1 MINLFV
7 SNTIRFIFLVLLQVL
22 LLNNIGLYYNL
33 ANPYLYVL
41 FIILLPIDIP
51 VFWLFALSFAVGIS
65 VDAFSGT
72 IGLHATA
79 CVFMAFIRI
88 ITLGLLN
95 PRGGSEFYT
104 EPTLRNMGFNRFMT
118 YATVMIL
125 AHHLILISVDIFRI
139 SEFFY
144 IILRVLSSSI
154 FTLSL
159 VILSQYLFFGRRTK
173 Q

>member
-7 SNTIRFIFLVLLQVL
+7 SNILRFIFLILFQVL

-51 VFWLFALSFAVGIS
+51 VFWLFAFSFLAGLS
-65 VDAFSGT
+65 VDMFSGT
-72 IGLHATA
+72 IGLHAAA
-79 CVFMAFIRI
+79 CVCMAFVRI

-95 PRGGSEFYT
+95 PRGGSEFYN
-104 EPTLRNMGFNRFMT
+104 EPTMRNMGFNRFIT
-118 YATVMIL
+118 YASVLIL
-125 AHHLILISVDIFRI
+125 VHHLTLITFDIFRF

-144 IILRVLSSSI
+144 IILRVLSSSL
-154 FTLSL
+154 FTLLL